1 MPDEVTN
8 GGSTEGEASP
18 EAAPPAPA
26 GPAQPEAA
34 ATKEKPPP
42 KAEKSEPAPP
52 ELPPGSVADLLKE
65 ALPEITFEAHQGIS
79 DVIVEISRD
88 DVSKVMPVVK
98 DDSRL
103 DLKYLRCL
111 FGVDLED
118 GGMDVVYQLASLSY
132 HHDVVIKA
140 RLPEDDL
147 RVASVSSIW
156 NAANWHE
163 RETRDMFG
171 IQFDGHDHL
180 VPLLLPEDMTDH
192 FPLRKSNA
200 LAEIQEWQGELVNG
214 EEEAGALPEPDES

>member
-103 DLKYLRCL
+103 DLAELAQLLQRVERTLHQQPNRVRYAMNGFVIALGSYVRELTGPAIRAAEKI
-111 FGVDLED
+111 GPVTVDM
-118 GGMDVVYQLASLSY
+118 GNTACAVPF
-132 HHDVVIKA
+132 A
-140 RLPEDDL
+140 RDYIRKVEA
-147 RVASVSSIW
+147 RGTI
-156 NAANWHE
+156 
-163 RETRDMFG
+163 G
-171 IQFDGHDHL
+171 KK
-180 VPLLLPEDMTDH
+180 
-192 FPLRKSNA
+192 RKSA
-200 LAEIQEWQGELVNG
+200 RC
-214 EEEAGALPEPDES
+214 